1 MRIVFL
7 GTPDFAVE
15 ALKALINSGFNVV
28 AVVTAP
34 DKPAGRGLQL
44 KASAVKQ
51 YAQMLEI
58 PVLQPLKLKDP
69 DFLEALKSYRADIQV
84 VVAFRMLPEQVW
96 SMPSLGTWNLHA
108 SLLPAYRGAAPINH
122 AIINGEKITGLTTFK
137 LVHAIDEGA
146 IALQLPLT
154 IKPDETVGELH
165 DRMAILGGTLISAT
179 LKAIENN
186 NLRLLEQSQINN
198 QDLPHA
204 PKLNPTFCKIKWT
217 QGAHTVHN
225 LVRGLSPYPGA
236 HSTLHNGEEAFDVK
250 IFKGSISELPL
261 QNTPAGTIKIDQTRL
276 FVSTTDSW
284 YELLEIQ
291 PAGKKRMQVREF
303 LLGFRVK
310 STLNFN

>member
-1 MRIVFL
+1 MRIIFL

-15 ALKALINSGFNVV
+15 ALNAIITSGFNVV

-51 YAQMLEI
+51 CAQTLGI
-58 PVLQPLKLKDP
+58 PVLQPLKLKDS
-69 DFLEALKSYRADIQV
+69 DFLEALRSYRADIQV

-96 SMPSLGTWNLHA
+96 SMPPLGTWNLHA

-122 AIINGEKITGLTTFK
+122 ALINGENITGLTTFK

-146 IALQLPLT
+146 IALQLPIR
-154 IKPDETVGELH
+154 IKPDETAGELH
-165 DRMAILGGTLISAT
+165 DRMAILGGTLLSAT

-186 NLRLLEQSQINN
+186 NLKLLEQCQIKN

-204 PKLNPTFCKIKWT
+204 PKLNPAFCKIKWM
-217 QGAHTVHN
+217 QKAHAVHN

-236 HSTLHNGEEAFDVK
+236 HSTLHNGEDAFDVK
-250 IFKGSISELPL
+250 IFKGCISEFPF
-261 QNTPAGTIKIDQTRL
+261 QNSPAGTIIIEQSRL
-276 FVSTTDSW
+276 FVSTADSW

-291 PAGKKRMQVREF
+291 PAGKKRMPVREF

-310 STLNFN
+310 SALHFD